1 MKIITTLVLLVMSSL
16 LCAKVQKSQGKAY
29 NKKGEVV
36 YIENHTYTFEENPT
50 KLEVTYI
57 TPKDSKP
64 YAKLNV
70 DFSKSAYI
78 PDSTFEN
85 FSDSTKAV
93 TKFTPA
99 NKEVKVTYK
108 SGNDEKEK
116 SDIIKYKKNLLSIH
130 GLNQFIRDN
139 FNDLVNNEE
148 TKEFRL
154 IVPARLDSYSFKAK
168 VIESSDSEVVF
179 EIEIDSWFLGMFA
192 PSLKLTYDIS
202 ERRLKLFQGASN
214 MIPAKSDSEEVKVE
228 FTYF

>member
-1 MKIITTLVLLVMSSL
+1 MKFITTLALLVMSSIL
-16 LCAKVQKSQGKAY
+16 SAKVQKSQGKAY
-29 NKKGEVV
+29 NKKGEVL
-36 YIENHTYTFEENPT
+36 YIENHLYTFDEKPI

-78 PDSTFEN
+78 PDSSFEN

-93 TKFTPA
+93 TKFNPA
-99 NKEVKVTYK
+99 KKEVKVSYK
-108 SGNDEKEK
+108 SCHDEKEK

-139 FNDLVNNEE
+139 FNYLVNNEE
-148 TKEFRL
+148 TKEFKL
-154 IVPARLDSYSFKAK
+154 IIPARLDSYSFKAR
-168 VIESSDSEVVF
+168 VTESSDSEVVF
-179 EIEIDSWFLGMFA
+179 KIEINNWFLGMFA

-202 ERRLKLFQGASN
+202 ERRLKLFQGVSN
-214 MIPAKSDSEEVKVE
+214 MIPVKNESEEVKVE